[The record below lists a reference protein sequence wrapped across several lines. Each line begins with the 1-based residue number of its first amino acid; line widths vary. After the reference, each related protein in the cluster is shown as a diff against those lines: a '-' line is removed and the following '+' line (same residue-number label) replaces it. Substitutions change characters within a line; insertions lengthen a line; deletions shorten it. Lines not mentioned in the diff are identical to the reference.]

1 MSRLE
6 PRNVDVASRRR
17 RGWRGAHV
25 VVSVLALVCVLVGGT
40 FVFRDVMTSRGLAAI
55 EERDLASA
63 EVAFRRT
70 LSLNWYERWRPPY
83 NLGVVLYHQNR
94 WVLAQ
99 EQFEDALD
107 KAPEDK
113 VCLVALNLAW
123 SHEAEGD
130 HYLRQKEYDQASTA
144 WKTAEAVAKRANCA
158 DDEEGDDDSGK
169 DGDGSESPAEGAL
182 AEGALAEEQE
192 RTESRNR
199 GKAEEADQKAAQKTA
214 QQAAGGGEESEP
226 TQEQR
231 LGDLEEQNQKAAQ
244 QRQNAGTGSGPGEGA
259 GSQGGRPTW

>member
-1 MSRLE
+1 MTRLE
-6 PRNVDVASRRR
+6 PRKVDVASRRR
-17 RGWRGAHV
+17 RGWLGANAMV
-25 VVSVLALVCVLVGGT
+25 AVLALACLLVGGT
-40 FVFRDVMTSRGLAAI
+40 FVYRSFMTSRGLAAI
-55 EERDLASA
+55 EERDLAGA

-113 VCLVALNLAW
+113 VCLIALNLAW

-130 HYLRQKEYDQASTA
+130 QYLVQKKYDKASEA
-144 WKTAEAVAKRANCA
+144 WKTAEAVAKKADCA
-158 DDEEGDDDSGK
+158 DEKEGDDDTGTK
-169 DGDGSESPAEGAL
+169 GDGSESDSEGVL
-182 AEGALAEEQE
+182 SQQREETE
-192 RTESRNR
+192 NRART
-199 GKAEEADQKAAQKTA
+199 KAQEADRAAAQQVTA
-214 QQAAGGGEESEP
+214 DDGEPEP
-226 TQEQR
+226 TEQQK
-231 LGDLEEQNQKAAQ
+231 LDDLAEQNQKSAE
-244 QRQNAGTGSGPGEGA
+244 QRQNAGGGSGPGDGA